1 MYIDTMIANWD
12 ENKAAANIKKH
23 RGVTFEEATMCLL
36 DPEALVVE
44 DPDAEGEQRFILIG
58 ISANGRLLTVCYSLP
73 DENTIRI
80 ISARKSTTREET
92 SYA

>member
-1 MYIDTMIANWD
+1 MYIYAMIVNWD
-12 ENKAAANIKKH
+12 DNKAAANIKKH
-23 RGVTFEEATMCLL
+23 RGVSFEEAATCLL
-36 DPEALVVE
+36 DPDALVVE

-58 ISANGRLLTVCYSLP
+58 ISANGKLLTVCYSLP

-80 ISARKSTTREET
+80 ISARKSTAREEN

>member
-1 MYIDTMIANWD
+1 MIVNWD
-12 ENKAAANIKKH
+12 ENKAAANIRKH
-23 RGVTFEEATMCLL
+23 RGVSFEEASTCLL
-36 DPEALVVE
+36 DPQALVVE

-58 ISANGRLLTVCYSLP
+58 ISSNARLLTVCYSLP

-80 ISARKSTTREET
+80 ISARKSTAREEK

>member
-1 MYIDTMIANWD
+1 MYIDTMIVNWD

-23 RGVTFEEATMCLL
+23 RGVSFEEAATCLL
-36 DPEALVVE
+36 DPDALVVE

-80 ISARKSTTREET
+80 ISARKSTAREENN
-92 SYA
+92 YA

>member
-1 MYIDTMIANWD
+1 MFIVWD
-12 ENKAAANIKKH
+12 DKKAESNIKKH
-23 RGVTFEEATMCLL
+23 RVTFDEAATCLL
-36 DPEALVVE
+36 DPMALVDE

-58 ISANGRLLTVCYSLP
+58 MSNNIRLITVCYALP

-80 ISARKSTTREET
+80 ISARKPTAREEA